1 MQKCRTAR
9 GIVYNER
16 RNKWLIEVKRSL
28 ERDKG
33 DGCLCPHRVIGG
45 KLGDDGG
52 QVSVVH
58 ARDDV
63 RIGGNR
69 NSGRDEQTR
78 CRDKQCSHSR
88 CSAGSRAS
96 PLLQAGVD
104 RFDHL
109 HVAFA
114 HDAGLASIW
123 SSAVARPLTEK
134 LRVRGPLVCA
144 LAECEGV
151 RGFINSI
158 ARLISGTHA
167 ISFPCRSSLPPGA
180 QLQDKALSWSAA
192 SIPRGDARA
201 RCSSRRRKGLSPC
214 RRHCGHLH
222 GSFTVKQAKV
232 PASVPARFASC
243 RPASVLSCE
252 RDYRLR
258 RRADPTCSASH
269 S

>member
-1 MQKCRTAR
+1 MQNCRTAR
-9 GIVYNER
+9 EIVYNKR
-16 RNKWLIEVKRSL
+16 RNKWLMEVKRSL

-33 DGCLCPHRVIGG
+33 DGCLCTHRVIGG
-45 KLGDDGG
+45 KLGDNGR

-58 ARDDV
+58 ARNDV
-63 RIGGNR
+63 RIGGTR

-78 CRDKQCSHSR
+78 CRDKQGSHSR

-104 RFDHL
+104 RFVHL

-144 LAECEGV
+144 LGECEGV
-151 RGFINSI
+151 RGSINSI

-167 ISFPCRSSLPPGA
+167 ISFALSVVIAPWRSPPGQGFILVSRIDSLGRCPSPLFFSPPKGPVA
-180 QLQDKALSWSAA
+180 VSSTLWSFAWVIYRETSKGTCVRA
-192 SIPRGDARA
+192 SKVRVVPPSKRSLMRA
-201 RCSSRRRKGLSPC
+201 
-214 RRHCGHLH
+214 
-222 GSFTVKQAKV
+222 
-232 PASVPARFASC
+232 
-243 RPASVLSCE
+243 
-252 RDYRLR
+252 
-258 RRADPTCSASH
+258 
-269 S
+269 